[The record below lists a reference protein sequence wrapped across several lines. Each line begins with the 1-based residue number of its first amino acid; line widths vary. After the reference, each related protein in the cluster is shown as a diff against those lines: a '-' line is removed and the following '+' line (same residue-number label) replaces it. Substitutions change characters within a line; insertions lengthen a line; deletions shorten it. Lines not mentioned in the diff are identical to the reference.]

1 MNSNPYQPL
10 RDPEEGNSQDPNRL
24 TDVTMGSSEKQPSTH
39 AELLTSS
46 MVSLPTQVVI
56 YALVSYVIPTTLTE
70 LLTPKKSIASLI
82 VLAMTTPIA
91 MEFFKICANTSTLL
105 HHDFPVYFLGT
116 VLQIGVLLL
125 IAGVFYASHLGKEWT
140 ALGWNASIT
149 VPGIILKLLNECVL
163 APRFEEVSDEQSP
176 IKRYFFPHTA
186 YSPKDDWY
194 NLPAVFHL
202 ARYTV
207 LVSALIAGSEL
218 FEAIKIGSNS
228 SVGDELVRLF
238 HDCSATSSA
247 AVNAG
252 ALLLNEIIGM
262 SLFLGT
268 GWFKDMYPSYASRLL
283 TLIVMTALF
292 QWLSTMIP
300 LLKSETLGILFLSA
314 SITFFS

>member
-1 MNSNPYQPL
+1 M
-10 RDPEEGNSQDPNRL
+10 
-24 TDVTMGSSEKQPSTH
+24 
-39 AELLTSS
+39 
-46 MVSLPTQVVI
+46 
-56 YALVSYVIPTTLTE
+56 
-70 LLTPKKSIASLI
+70 
-82 VLAMTTPIA
+82 LA
-91 MEFFKICANTSTLL
+91 F
-105 HHDFPVYFLGT
+105 
-116 VLQIGVLLL
+116 
-125 IAGVFYASHLGKEWT
+125 FYASHLGKEWT